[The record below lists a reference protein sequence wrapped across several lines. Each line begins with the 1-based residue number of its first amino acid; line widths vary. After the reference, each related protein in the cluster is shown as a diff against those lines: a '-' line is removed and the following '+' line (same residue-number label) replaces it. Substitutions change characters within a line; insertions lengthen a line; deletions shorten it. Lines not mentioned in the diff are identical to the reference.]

1 MAVRSKH
8 DRHPL
13 ILARVEHVPGKAV
26 EMCFKMIIMALHD
39 FLLLT
44 SISANSLGLDSGLGL
59 GKYSDIIL
67 SGVILSGILLSRSLQ
82 LFCPTEKVFRA
93 KSRLSY

>member
-26 EMCFKMIIMALHD
+26 EMCFKMIIMSLHD
-39 FLLLT
+39 FSYCLFFQLSHGL
-44 SISANSLGLDSGLGL
+44 ALDSGLGL
-59 GKYSDIIL
+59 DKSSDIIL
-67 SGVILSGILLSRSLQ
+67 LGVILSGIL
-82 LFCPTEKVFRA
+82 
-93 KSRLSY
+93 

>member
-26 EMCFKMIIMALHD
+26 EMCFKMNIMSLHD
-39 FLLLT
+39 FSYCILFQL
-44 SISANSLGLDSGLGL
+44 SQGLDSGLGL
-59 GKYSDIIL
+59 GKSSDIIL
-67 SGVILSGILLSRSLQ
+67 SGVILSGIL
-82 LFCPTEKVFRA
+82 
-93 KSRLSY
+93 

>member
-39 FLLLT
+39 FLLLPFFQ
-44 SISANSLGLDSGLGL
+44 LRQGLDS

-67 SGVILSGILLSRSLQ
+67 SGVILSGILLSRGL
-82 LFCPTEKVFRA
+82 
-93 KSRLSY
+93 